1 LSQPLLGAALL
12 YVIGILGARL
22 VSVSFWTLITVS
34 VITATAALIWR
45 RGREPLLYAL
55 IALCGLTNATLHRA
69 ILSPFDLRQ
78 VLGSEPHLATIRGKL
93 RDTPVQRVYERGDQ
107 QLWRSLARVEVRA
120 LRLNKGYW
128 QPVSGEV
135 AVTTPGWLTNQY
147 SGQLVEITGVL
158 ALPPPPVAEGTF
170 DYRGYLQLE
179 EIHYLLKTESEADW
193 QQAGPAPGIPLAD
206 RFAQWGRA
214 ALSLGLPRE
223 DESLRLEWALA
234 LGWKTA
240 LSETACEPFV
250 QAATYHIFAVD
261 GLRIAIVFG
270 IFFSALRAATVP
282 RGVCG
287 AVLLPVIW
295 FYVALTG
302 WPASAIRAAVMLTV
316 VLVGWILRRP
326 SNPLNSLFAAALLIL
341 LWQPQQ
347 IFQAGF
353 QLSFFVVLC
362 LILTIP
368 PMFDAVTRLTA
379 PDPLLPDPLRF
390 HLPRW
395 LAVPAKYLGDL
406 SGTSLA
412 AWLGSLPLVACYFHI
427 VTPVSVPANVIA
439 VPLCVLVLISNFTS
453 LVVAGWWPSA
463 AVLLNHAGW
472 FGMECIRVSSRWFA
486 KLPLAYWYC
495 PAPTLF
501 GICLFY
507 ALLLAIVTGWM
518 FRPTFRKL
526 KLFGFGGAV
535 LVWLVV
541 CWQQL
546 TTTSLTVLP
555 ANGGMVIYC
564 DAPGRDRDLL
574 IDAGPSNSVSFITK
588 NFLRGQGVNRLPAL
602 VLTHGDIKHTSGA
615 ESIIDLF
622 RVPLVYTSPT
632 QFRSLPYRHMLERL
646 QARPGLVRATAP
658 QTPLG
663 DWTLLHPR
671 PDDRFSRADDAAMVL
686 SAQIGT
692 THVLLLSDLGTEG
705 QAALCERYPDLTAD
719 ILVAGLPATG
729 EPIGEVLLARTRPH
743 LVVIA
748 DSEFPLSEH
757 AGPKLRSRL
766 LKHGVPVL
774 FTSDTGSVTLEFRS
788 QGWRLHAISGRELCG
803 GN

>member
-1 LSQPLLGAALL
+1 MALL
-12 YVIGILGARL
+12 YVTGILGARL
-22 VSVSFWTLITVS
+22 VSISFWNLVAVS
-34 VITATAALIWR
+34 LVSAAAALIWR
-45 RGREPLLYAL
+45 RRREPLLYTL
-55 IALCGLTNATLHRA
+55 IVLCGLTNATLHRA

-107 QLWRSLARVEVRA
+107 QLWRSLARVDVSA
-120 LRLNKGYW
+120 LCLNKGSW

-135 AVTTPGWLTNQY
+135 AVTTPGWLTNQH

-158 ALPPPPVAEGTF
+158 ALPPTRVAEGTF
-170 DYRGYLQLE
+170 DYRAYLQLE
-179 EIHYLLKTESEADW
+179 EIYYLLKTESEADW
-193 QQAGPAPGIPLAD
+193 QLAGPATGIPLAD
-206 RFAQWGRA
+206 RFAEWGRA
-214 ALSLGLPRE
+214 ALSLGLPCE

-234 LGWKTA
+234 LGWKAA
-240 LSETACEPFV
+240 LTETACEPFV

-261 GLRIAIVFG
+261 GLRMAIVFG
-270 IFFSALRAATVP
+270 IFFSALRAASVP
-282 RGVCG
+282 RGLCG

-302 WPASAIRAAVMLTV
+302 WPASAIRACVMLTI

-368 PMFDAVTRLTA
+368 PMFDAVARLTA
-379 PDPLLPDPLRF
+379 PDPLLPEPLRF

-395 LAVPAKYLGDL
+395 LAVSAKYLGDL

-412 AWLGSLPLVACYFHI
+412 AWVGSLPLVAYYFHI
-427 VTPVSVPANVIA
+427 VTPVSTPANVIA
-439 VPLCVLVLISNFTS
+439 VPLCVLVLISNFIS
-453 LVVAGWWPSA
+453 LTVAAWWPGA
-463 AVLLNHAGW
+463 AELFNHAGW
-472 FGMECIRVSSRWFA
+472 LGMECIRVSSQWFA
-486 KLPLAYWYC
+486 KWPLAYWYC
-495 PAPTLF
+495 PTPGLF
-501 GICLFY
+501 AICLFY
-507 ALLLAIVTGWM
+507 ILLLAIVTGWI
-518 FRPTFRKL
+518 FRPAFRKIKIL
-526 KLFGFGGAV
+526 TFGGSV
-535 LVWLVV
+535 LFWLVL
-541 CWQQL
+541 CWQES
-546 TTTSLTVLP
+546 TTTRITVLP

-564 DAPGRDRDLL
+564 DAPGRNRDLL

-602 VLTHGDIKHTSGA
+602 VLTHGDIKHTGGT
-615 ESIIDLF
+615 ESIIELF
-622 RVPLVYTSPT
+622 QIPLIYISPT
-632 QFRSLPYRHMLERL
+632 QYRSVPYRRMLQRL
-646 QARPGLVRATAP
+646 EIRAGLVCEAAP
-658 QTPLG
+658 QHPLG

-671 PDDRFSRADDAAMVL
+671 REDRFSRADDAAVVL
-686 SAQIGT
+686 SGQLGAT
-692 THVLLLSDLGTEG
+692 RVLLLSDLGTEG
-705 QAALCERYPDLTAD
+705 QAALCERYPDLTAN

-729 EPIGEVLLARTRPH
+729 EPIGEQLLARARPN
-743 LVVIA
+743 LIVIA
-748 DSEFPLSEH
+748 DSDFPLSEH
-757 AGPKLRSRL
+757 ASPDLRSRL

-774 FTSDTGSVTLEFRS
+774 FTSDIGSVTLEFRKQS
-788 QGWRLHAISGRELCG
+788 WRLRAINGLELSG